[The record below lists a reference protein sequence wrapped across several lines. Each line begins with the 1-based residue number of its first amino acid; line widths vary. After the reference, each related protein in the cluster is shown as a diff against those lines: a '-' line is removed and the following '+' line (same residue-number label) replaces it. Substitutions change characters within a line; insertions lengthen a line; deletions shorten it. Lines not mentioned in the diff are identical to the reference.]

1 MKPEERAT
9 GGIGYML
16 MFLSMTITTSIFF
29 LGWLSQVLRLS
40 LAQTLVT
47 ATIGNVV
54 VAIIMTLNGYGRC

>member
-1 MKPEERAT
+1 
-9 GGIGYML
+9 ML